1 MGESKMATTQYIGAR
16 YVPLFAEPVEWD
28 KTKQYEPLTIVT
40 NSGNSYTSRQFVPTG
55 IEITNEEFWALTG
68 NYNAQIEQYRNEV
81 SAYDNRITTA
91 QDTADSAKTSADSA
105 KTSADAANAAVTAEQ
120 SRAEAKEAEIQS
132 LADSAKTS
140 ADAANAAVTAEQ
152 SRAKAKEAEIQS
164 LAETNETNI
173 AHIDAQLAGTSNSG
187 LLDRV
192 NAISAKFPV
201 GTADLADGAVTA
213 SKLSNN
219 AISSIFAGLTV
230 RRFDS
235 SDAKADND
243 GLVVPNSQS
252 RLAGYWIPELG
263 MLVIN
268 ALNSD
273 HASFPKVGNGAT
285 SAFKLPSYVNYPS
298 SDLYVTR
305 AAFLVWNSSDYFK
318 SWEAMTINSK
328 GYVGAATTD
337 FSENE
342 SVDLFGSQVCFLSPT
357 AKGTEVTADVYGS
370 FAEHNEVI

>member
-1 MGESKMATTQYIGAR
+1 MSVREYIGAR
-16 YVPLFAEPVEWD
+16 YVPIFMGEWD
-28 KTKQYEPLTIVT
+28 NTKTYEPLSIV
-40 NSGNSYTSRQFVPTG
+40 SHEGNSYTSRQYVPIG
-55 IEITNEEFWALTG
+55 IDILNEQYWVESA
-68 NYNAQIEQYRNEV
+68 NYNAQVDAYRKEV
-81 SAYDNRITTA
+81 QAFDKRITTA

-120 SRAEAKEAEIQS
+120 SRAEEKEAEIQS

-152 SRAKAKEAEIQS
+152 SRAEEKEAEIQS
-164 LAETNETNI
+164 LAETNETDI

-192 NAISAKFPV
+192 NVISAKFPV
-201 GTADLADGAVTA
+201 ETADLADGAVTPP
-213 SKLSNN
+213 KLSNN

-235 SDAKADND
+235 SDAKADNE
-243 GLVVPNSQS
+243 GLVIPNSNC

-273 HASFPKVGNGAT
+273 HARLPKVGNGAT

-305 AAFLVWNSSDYFK
+305 AAFLVWTSSSNF
-318 SWEAMTINSK
+318 STWESMTINSK

-342 SVDLFGSQVCFLSPT
+342 FIDLFGSQVCFLSPT
-357 AKGTEVTADVYGS
+357 AKGTAVKADVYGS
-370 FAEHNEVI
+370 FAKHNEVI

>member
-1 MGESKMATTQYIGAR
+1 MATTQYIGAR
-16 YVPLFAEPVEWD
+16 YVPLFADPIEWD

-40 NSGNSYTSRQFVPTG
+40 RNGNSYTSRQFVPTG
-55 IEITNEEFWALTG
+55 IELTNEEFWALTG
-68 NYNAQIEQYRNEV
+68 NYNAQIEQYRKEV
-81 SAYDNRITTA
+81 TAYDGRITTV

-105 KTSADAANAAVTAEQ
+105 KTSANAANAAVTAER
-120 SRAEAKEAEIQS
+120 SRAEAKEGELLS
-132 LADSAKTS
+132 KL
-140 ADAANAAVTAEQ
+140 NE
-152 SRAKAKEAEIQS
+152 
-164 LAETNETNI
+164 ETNRATSRETELN
-173 AHIDAQLAGTSNSG
+173 ASVDETKAQLAGTSNSG

-192 NAISAKFPV
+192 NAVSAKFPV
-201 GTADLADGAVTA
+201 GTANLADGAVTA

-235 SDAKADND
+235 SDTKADNE
-243 GLVVPNSQS
+243 GLIVPNSNC

-273 HASFPKVGNGAT
+273 KVNFPKVGNGAT
-285 SAFKLPSYVNYPS
+285 SAFRLPSYVNYPA
-298 SDLYVTR
+298 SDLFVSR
-305 AAFLVWNSSDYFK
+305 AAFIVWNSSSYF
-318 SWEAMTINSK
+318 STWDSMTINSK
-328 GYVGAATTD
+328 GYVGAATTN
-337 FSENE
+337 FTANE

-357 AKGTEVTADVYGS
+357 AKGTAVTSDVYGS

>member
-1 MGESKMATTQYIGAR
+1 M
-16 YVPLFAEPVEWD
+16 
-28 KTKQYEPLTIVT
+28 
-40 NSGNSYTSRQFVPTG
+40 
-55 IEITNEEFWALTG
+55 
-68 NYNAQIEQYRNEV
+68 
-81 SAYDNRITTA
+81 
-91 QDTADSAKTSADSA
+91 
-105 KTSADAANAAVTAEQ
+105 TAEQ

-132 LADSAKTS
+132 LA
-140 ADAANAAVTAEQ
+140 
-152 SRAKAKEAEIQS
+152 
-164 LAETNETNI
+164 ETNKTDI

-192 NAISAKFPV
+192 NVISAKFPV

-235 SDAKADND
+235 SDAKADNK
-243 GLVVPNSQS
+243 GLVIPNSKC

-273 HASFPKVGNGAT
+273 HASLPKVGNGAT
-285 SAFKLPSYVNYPS
+285 STFKLPSYVNYPS

-305 AAFLVWNSSDYFK
+305 AAFLVWDSSSYFK

-342 SVDLFGSQVCFLSPT
+342 FIDLFGSQVCFLSPT

>member
-1 MGESKMATTQYIGAR
+1 MATTQYIGAR
-16 YVPLFAEPVEWD
+16 YVPLFADPIEWD
-28 KTKQYEPLTIVT
+28 NTKQYEPLTIVT
-40 NSGNSYTSRQFVPTG
+40 NSGNSYTSRQFVPSG

-81 SAYDNRITTA
+81 TAYDNRITTA
-91 QDTADSAKTSADSA
+91 QDTADSAKASAESA
-105 KTSADAANAAVTAEQ
+105 KTTADAANAAVTTEQ
-120 SRAEAKEAEIQS
+120 SRAISRETE
-132 LADSAKTS
+132 LDTS
-140 ADAANAAVTAEQ
+140 VD
-152 SRAKAKEAEIQS
+152 
-164 LAETNETNI
+164 ETK
-173 AHIDAQLAGTSNSG
+173 AQLAGTSNSG

-192 NAISAKFPV
+192 NVVSAKFPV
-201 GTADLADGAVTA
+201 VTTNLADGAVTASKLSDGAVTA

-235 SDAKADND
+235 SDTKADND
-243 GLVVPNSQS
+243 GLVIPNSNS

-273 HASFPKVGNGAT
+273 HANFPKVGNGAT

-305 AAFLVWNSSDYFK
+305 AAFLVWNSSSYFK

-357 AKGTEVTADVYGS
+357 AKGTKVTADVYDS

>member
-16 YVPLFAEPVEWD
+16 YVPLFAEPIEWD
-28 KTKQYEPLTIVT
+28 KKKQYEPLTIVT

-81 SAYDNRITTA
+81 TTYDNRITTA
-91 QDTADSAKTSADSA
+91 QDAADSAKTSADSA

-120 SRAEAKEAEIQS
+120 SRAEAKEAEIKS
-132 LADSAKTS
+132 LAD
-140 ADAANAAVTAEQ
+140 
-152 SRAKAKEAEIQS
+152 
-164 LAETNETNI
+164 TNKTNI

-201 GTADLADGAVTA
+201 GTANLADGAVTA

-235 SDAKADND
+235 SDAKADNN
-243 GLVVPNSQS
+243 GLVVPNLNS

-305 AAFLVWNSSDYFK
+305 AAFLVWDSSSYFK

-337 FSENE
+337 FSKSD

-357 AKGTEVTADVYGS
+357 AKGTKVTADVYGS

>member
-16 YVPLFAEPVEWD
+16 YVPLFAEPIEWD

-81 SAYDNRITTA
+81 AAYDNRITTA
-91 QDTADSAKTSADSA
+91 QDTADSA

-132 LADSAKTS
+132 LA
-140 ADAANAAVTAEQ
+140 
-152 SRAKAKEAEIQS
+152 
-164 LAETNETNI
+164 ETNKTDI

-192 NAISAKFPV
+192 NVISAKFPV

-235 SDAKADND
+235 SDAKADNK
-243 GLVVPNSQS
+243 GLVIPNSKC

-273 HASFPKVGNGAT
+273 HASLPKVGNGAT
-285 SAFKLPSYVNYPS
+285 STFKLPSYVNYPS

-305 AAFLVWNSSDYFK
+305 AAFLVWDSSSYFK

-342 SVDLFGSQVCFLSPT
+342 FIDLFGSQVCFLSPT

>member
-1 MGESKMATTQYIGAR
+1 MATTQYIGAR
-16 YVPLFAEPVEWD
+16 YVPLFAEPIEWD

-68 NYNAQIEQYRNEV
+68 NYNAQIEQYRNEIT
-81 SAYDNRITTA
+81 AYDNRITTA
-91 QDTADSAKTSADSA
+91 QDTADSAKTSAN
-105 KTSADAANAAVTAEQ
+105 AANAAVTAEQ
-120 SRAEAKEAEIQS
+120 SRAEA
-132 LADSAKTS
+132 
-140 ADAANAAVTAEQ
+140 
-152 SRAKAKEAEIQS
+152 REAEIQS
-164 LAETNETNI
+164 LAETNETDI

-187 LLDRV
+187 LLDKV
-192 NAISAKFPV
+192 NVISAKFPV
-201 GTADLADGAVTA
+201 ETTDLADGAITA
-213 SKLSNN
+213 PKLSNN
-219 AISSIFAGLTV
+219 VISSIFAGLTV

-243 GLVVPNSQS
+243 GLVIPNSNC

-273 HASFPKVGNGAT
+273 HAIFPKVGNGAT

-305 AAFLVWNSSDYFK
+305 AAFLVWTPSSYFK
-318 SWEAMTINSK
+318 SWEAMTINNK

-357 AKGTEVTADVYGS
+357 AKGTAVTADVYGS
-370 FAEHNEVI
+370 FTEHNEVI

>member
-1 MGESKMATTQYIGAR
+1 MATTQYIGAR
-16 YVPLFAEPVEWD
+16 YVPLFAEPIEWD

-81 SAYDNRITTA
+81 TAYDNRITTA

-132 LADSAKTS
+132 LA
-140 ADAANAAVTAEQ
+140 
-152 SRAKAKEAEIQS
+152 
-164 LAETNETNI
+164 ETNETNI

-192 NAISAKFPV
+192 NVISAKFPV
-201 GTADLADGAVTA
+201 GTADLADGAVTPP
-213 SKLSNN
+213 KLSNN

-243 GLVVPNSQS
+243 GLVIPNSDS

-273 HASFPKVGNGAT
+273 HASFPQVGNGAT
-285 SAFKLPSYVNYPS
+285 SAFRLPSYVNYPS

-305 AAFLVWNSSDYFK
+305 AAFLVWTPSSYFK

-357 AKGTEVTADVYGS
+357 AKGTAVTADVYGS

>member
-1 MGESKMATTQYIGAR
+1 MATTQYIGAR
-16 YVPLFAEPVEWD
+16 YVPLFADPIEWD
-28 KTKQYEPLTIVT
+28 NTKQYEPLTIVT
-40 NSGNSYTSRQFVPTG
+40 NSGNSYTSRQFVPSG

-81 SAYDNRITTA
+81 TAYDNRITTA
-91 QDTADSAKTSADSA
+91 QDTAYSA

-132 LADSAKTS
+132 LA
-140 ADAANAAVTAEQ
+140 
-152 SRAKAKEAEIQS
+152 
-164 LAETNETNI
+164 ETNETDI
-173 AHIDAQLAGTSNSG
+173 VHIDAQLAGTSNSG

-192 NAISAKFPV
+192 NTISAKFPV

-235 SDAKADND
+235 SDPKADND
-243 GLVVPNSQS
+243 GLVIPNSDS
-252 RLAGYWIPELG
+252 RLAGYWIPEIG

-305 AAFLVWNSSDYFK
+305 AAFLVWNSSSYFK

-342 SVDLFGSQVCFLSPT
+342 SIDLFGSQVCFLSPT
-357 AKGTEVTADVYGS
+357 AKGTEVTTDVYGS

>member
-1 MGESKMATTQYIGAR
+1 MATTQYIGAR
-16 YVPLFAEPVEWD
+16 YVPLFAEPIEWD

-81 SAYDNRITTA
+81 TAYDNRITAA
-91 QDTADSAKTSADSA
+91 QDTANSAKTSADLAKTSADSA

-132 LADSAKTS
+132 LA
-140 ADAANAAVTAEQ
+140 
-152 SRAKAKEAEIQS
+152 
-164 LAETNETNI
+164 ETNKTDI
-173 AHIDAQLAGTSNSG
+173 AHMDAQLAGTSNSG

-192 NAISAKFPV
+192 NAVSAKFPV

-213 SKLSNN
+213 SKLSND

-243 GLVVPNSQS
+243 GLVIPNSKS

-305 AAFLVWNSSDYFK
+305 AAFLVWTSSSYFN

-337 FSENE
+337 FSADE

-357 AKGTEVTADVYGS
+357 AKGTAVTADVYGS

>member
-1 MGESKMATTQYIGAR
+1 M
-16 YVPLFAEPVEWD
+16 
-28 KTKQYEPLTIVT
+28 
-40 NSGNSYTSRQFVPTG
+40 
-55 IEITNEEFWALTG
+55 
-68 NYNAQIEQYRNEV
+68 
-81 SAYDNRITTA
+81 
-91 QDTADSAKTSADSA
+91 
-105 KTSADAANAAVTAEQ
+105 TAEQ

-132 LADSAKTS
+132 LVDSAT
-140 ADAANAAVTAEQ
+140 
-152 SRAKAKEAEIQS
+152 
-164 LAETNETNI
+164 TNI

-235 SDAKADND
+235 SDAKADNE
-243 GLVVPNSQS
+243 GLVIPNSKC

-273 HASFPKVGNGAT
+273 HASLPKVGNGAT
-285 SAFKLPSYVNYPS
+285 STFKLPSYVNYPS

-305 AAFLVWNSSDYFK
+305 AAFLVWTSSSSF
-318 SWEAMTINSK
+318 STWESMTINSK

-337 FSENE
+337 FNENDFI
-342 SVDLFGSQVCFLSPT
+342 DLFGSQVCFLSPT

>member
-1 MGESKMATTQYIGAR
+1 MMGESKMATTQYIGAR
-16 YVPLFAEPVEWD
+16 YVPLFAEPIEWD

-81 SAYDNRITTA
+81 TAYDNRITTA

-132 LADSAKTS
+132 LA
-140 ADAANAAVTAEQ
+140 
-152 SRAKAKEAEIQS
+152 
-164 LAETNETNI
+164 ETNETNI

-192 NAISAKFPV
+192 NVISAKFPV
-201 GTADLADGAVTA
+201 GTADLADGAVTPP
-213 SKLSNN
+213 KLSNN

-243 GLVVPNSQS
+243 GLVIPNSDS

-273 HASFPKVGNGAT
+273 HASFPQVGNGAT
-285 SAFKLPSYVNYPS
+285 SAFRLPSYVNYPS

-305 AAFLVWNSSDYFK
+305 AAFLVWTPSSYFK

-357 AKGTEVTADVYGS
+357 AKGTAVTADVYGS

>member
-16 YVPLFAEPVEWD
+16 YVPLFADPIEWD

-55 IEITNEEFWALTG
+55 IEITNEEFWVLTG
-68 NYNAQIEQYRNEV
+68 NYNAQIEQYRKEV
-81 SAYDNRITTA
+81 TAYDGRITTA
-91 QDTADSAKTSADSA
+91 QDTADSAKASAESA

-120 SRAEAKEAEIQS
+120 SRAEAKEGELLS
-132 LADSAKTS
+132 KL
-140 ADAANAAVTAEQ
+140 NE
-152 SRAKAKEAEIQS
+152 
-164 LAETNETNI
+164 ETNRATSRETELD
-173 AHIDAQLAGTSNSG
+173 ASVDETKAQLAGTSNSG

-192 NAISAKFPV
+192 NAVSAKFPV

-235 SDAKADND
+235 SDTKADNE
-243 GLVVPNSQS
+243 GLIVPNSNC

-273 HASFPKVGNGAT
+273 KSNFPKVSNGAT
-285 SAFKLPSYVNYPS
+285 SAFRLPSYVNYPS
-298 SDLYVTR
+298 SDLFVSR
-305 AAFLVWNSSDYFK
+305 AAFLVWTSSSNF
-318 SWEAMTINSK
+318 STWESMTINSK
-328 GYVGAATTD
+328 GYVGSATTN
-337 FSENE
+337 FTSSQ

-357 AKGTEVTADVYGS
+357 AKGTTVTADVYGS

>member
-1 MGESKMATTQYIGAR
+1 MPVRQYIGAR
-16 YVPLFAEPVEWD
+16 YVPLFATPLEWD
-28 KTKQYEPLTIVT
+28 KSRSYESLTIVYHQ
-40 NSGNSYTSRQFVPTG
+40 GNSYTSKQAVPAG
-55 IEITNEEFWALTG
+55 IEIADESYWALTG

-81 SAYDNRITTA
+81 TAYDNRITTT
-91 QDTADSAKTSADSA
+91 QDTADSA

-120 SRAEAKEAEIQS
+120 SRAE
-132 LADSAKTS
+132 
-140 ADAANAAVTAEQ
+140 
-152 SRAKAKEAEIQS
+152 AKEAEIQS

-243 GLVVPNSQS
+243 GLVIPNSDS

-273 HASFPKVGNGAT
+273 HARFPKVGNGAT

-305 AAFLVWNSSDYFK
+305 AAFLVWDSSDYFK

-337 FSENE
+337 FSKNE

-357 AKGTEVTADVYGS
+357 AKGTRVTADVYGS

>member
-1 MGESKMATTQYIGAR
+1 M
-16 YVPLFAEPVEWD
+16 PLFANPLEWD
-28 KTKQYEPLTIVT
+28 KSKSYDSLTIVYHQ
-40 NSGNSYTSRQFVPTG
+40 GNSYTSRQAVPAG
-55 IEITNEEFWALTG
+55 IEITDESYWALTG

-81 SAYDNRITTA
+81 TAYDNRITTA
-91 QDTADSAKTSADSA
+91 QDTADSA

-132 LADSAKTS
+132 LA
-140 ADAANAAVTAEQ
+140 
-152 SRAKAKEAEIQS
+152 
-164 LAETNETNI
+164 ETNETDI

-192 NAISAKFPV
+192 NVISAKFPV

-243 GLVVPNSQS
+243 GLVIPNSDS

-305 AAFLVWNSSDYFK
+305 AAFLVWNSSSYFK

-357 AKGTEVTADVYGS
+357 AKGTEVTANVYGS

>member
-1 MGESKMATTQYIGAR
+1 MATTQYIGAR
-16 YVPLFAEPVEWD
+16 YVPLFAEPIEWD

-40 NSGNSYTSRQFVPTG
+40 NNGNSYTSRQFVPTG
-55 IEITNEEFWALTG
+55 VEITNEAFWALTG
-68 NYNAQIEQYRNEV
+68 NYNAQIEQYRKEV
-81 SAYDNRITTA
+81 KEVTAYDGRITTA
-91 QDTADSAKTSADSA
+91 QDTAESA
-105 KTSADAANAAVTAEQ
+105 KTSADAANAAVTAER
-120 SRAEAKEAEIQS
+120 SRAEAKEGELLS
-132 LADSAKTS
+132 KL
-140 ADAANAAVTAEQ
+140 NE
-152 SRAKAKEAEIQS
+152 
-164 LAETNETNI
+164 ETNRATSRETELD
-173 AHIDAQLAGTSNSG
+173 ASIDETKAQLAGTSNSG

-192 NAISAKFPV
+192 NAVSAKFPV

-235 SDAKADND
+235 SDPKADND
-243 GLVVPNSQS
+243 GLVIPNSDS

-305 AAFLVWNSSDYFK
+305 AAFLVWTASSYFK

-342 SVDLFGSQVCFLSPT
+342 SVDIFGSQVCFLSPT
-357 AKGTEVTADVYGS
+357 AKGTEVTANVYGS

>member
-1 MGESKMATTQYIGAR
+1 MSVREYIGAR
-16 YVPLFAEPVEWD
+16 YVPIFMGEWD
-28 KTKQYEPLTIVT
+28 NTKTYEPLSIV
-40 NSGNSYTSRQFVPTG
+40 SHEGNSYTSRQYVPIG
-55 IEITNEEFWALTG
+55 IDILNEQYWVESA
-68 NYNAQIEQYRNEV
+68 NYNAQVDAYRKEV
-81 SAYDNRITTA
+81 QAFDKRITTA

-120 SRAEAKEAEIQS
+120 SRAEE
-132 LADSAKTS
+132 
-140 ADAANAAVTAEQ
+140 
-152 SRAKAKEAEIQS
+152 KEAEIQS
-164 LAETNETNI
+164 LAETNETDI

-192 NAISAKFPV
+192 NVISAKFPV
-201 GTADLADGAVTA
+201 ETADLADGAVTPP
-213 SKLSNN
+213 KLSNN

-235 SDAKADND
+235 SDAKADNE
-243 GLVVPNSQS
+243 GLVIPNSNC

-273 HASFPKVGNGAT
+273 HARLPKVGNGAT

-305 AAFLVWNSSDYFK
+305 AAFLVWTSSSNF
-318 SWEAMTINSK
+318 STWESMTINSK

-342 SVDLFGSQVCFLSPT
+342 FIDLFGSQVCFLSPT
-357 AKGTEVTADVYGS
+357 AKGTAVKADVYGS
-370 FAEHNEVI
+370 FAKHNEVI

>member
-16 YVPLFAEPVEWD
+16 YVPLFAEPIEWD

-81 SAYDNRITTA
+81 TAYGNRITTA
-91 QDTADSAKTSADSA
+91 QDTADSAKGTADSA
-105 KTSADAANAAVTAEQ
+105 KASADTANAAVTAEQ
-120 SRAEAKEAEIQS
+120 NRAEAKE
-132 LADSAKTS
+132 T
-140 ADAANAAVTAEQ
+140 
-152 SRAKAKEAEIQS
+152 EIQS
-164 LAETNETNI
+164 LAETNKTDI
-173 AHIDAQLAGTSNSG
+173 AHIDAQLACTTGSELLSKVTELDTSVDETKAQLAGTSDSG
-187 LLDRV
+187 LLDKV
-192 NAISAKFPV
+192 NVISAKFPV
-201 GTADLADGAVTA
+201 GTADMADGAVTA

-243 GLVVPNSQS
+243 SLVIPNSNC

-273 HASFPKVGNGAT
+273 NVSFPKVGNGAT
-285 SAFKLPSYVNYPS
+285 SAFRLPSYINYPS
-298 SDLYVTR
+298 SDLFVSR
-305 AAFLVWNSSDYFK
+305 AAFLVWDSSTNFK
-318 SWEAMTINSK
+318 TWESMTINSK

-357 AKGTEVTADVYGS
+357 AKGTAVTANVYGS

>member
-1 MGESKMATTQYIGAR
+1 MATTQYIGAR
-16 YVPLFAEPVEWD
+16 YVPLFAEPIEWD
-28 KTKQYEPLTIVT
+28 KKKQYEPLTIVT

-81 SAYDNRITTA
+81 TTYDNRITTA
-91 QDTADSAKTSADSA
+91 QDAADSAKTSADSA

-120 SRAEAKEAEIQS
+120 SRAEAKEAEIKS
-132 LADSAKTS
+132 LAD
-140 ADAANAAVTAEQ
+140 
-152 SRAKAKEAEIQS
+152 
-164 LAETNETNI
+164 TNKTNI

-201 GTADLADGAVTA
+201 GTANLADGAVTA

-235 SDAKADND
+235 SDAKADNN
-243 GLVVPNSQS
+243 GLVVPNLNS

-305 AAFLVWNSSDYFK
+305 AAFLVWDSSSYFK

-337 FSENE
+337 FSKSD

-357 AKGTEVTADVYGS
+357 AKGTKVTADVYGS

>member
-1 MGESKMATTQYIGAR
+1 MATTQYIGAR
-16 YVPLFAEPVEWD
+16 YVPLFADPIEWD

-40 NSGNSYTSRQFVPTG
+40 NSGNSYTSKTFVPSG

-81 SAYDNRITTA
+81 AAYGNRITTA
-91 QDTADSAKTSADSA
+91 QDT
-105 KTSADAANAAVTAEQ
+105 
-120 SRAEAKEAEIQS
+120 
-132 LADSAKTS
+132 ADSAKTS

-164 LAETNETNI
+164 LAETNETDI
-173 AHIDAQLAGTSNSG
+173 AHIDAQLACTSNSGLLDRVNTISAQLAGTSNSG

-192 NAISAKFPV
+192 NTISAKFPV

-235 SDAKADND
+235 SDDKADNG
-243 GLVVPNSQS
+243 GLVIPNSNS

-273 HASFPKVGNGAT
+273 HASFPMVGDGAT

-305 AAFLVWNSSDYFK
+305 AAFLVWDSSSYFK
-318 SWEAMTINSK
+318 SWDAMTINSK
-328 GYVGAATTD
+328 GYVGAATTT

-357 AKGTEVTADVYGS
+357 TKGTKVTADVYGS

>member
-1 MGESKMATTQYIGAR
+1 MATTQYIGAR
-16 YVPLFAEPVEWD
+16 YVPLFAEPIEWD

-40 NSGNSYTSRQFVPTG
+40 NNGNSYTSRQFVPIG

-68 NYNAQIEQYRNEV
+68 NYNAQIEQYRKEV
-81 SAYDNRITTA
+81 TAYDGRITTA

-105 KTSADAANAAVTAEQ
+105 KTSADAANAAVTAER
-120 SRAEAKEAEIQS
+120 SRAEAKEGELLS
-132 LADSAKTS
+132 KL
-140 ADAANAAVTAEQ
+140 NE
-152 SRAKAKEAEIQS
+152 
-164 LAETNETNI
+164 ETNRATSRETELN
-173 AHIDAQLAGTSNSG
+173 ASVDETKAQLAGTSDSG

-192 NAISAKFPV
+192 NAVSAKFPV

-235 SDAKADND
+235 SDTKADNE
-243 GLVVPNSQS
+243 GLIVPNSNC

-273 HASFPKVGNGAT
+273 KVSFPKVGNGAT
-285 SAFKLPSYVNYPS
+285 SAFRLPSYVNYPTT
-298 SDLYVTR
+298 DLFVSR
-305 AAFLVWNSSDYFK
+305 AAFLVWTSSSNF
-318 SWEAMTINSK
+318 STWESMTINSK
-328 GYVGAATTD
+328 GYVGSATTN
-337 FSENE
+337 FTASQ

-357 AKGTEVTADVYGS
+357 AKGTAVTSDVYGS
-370 FAEHNEVI
+370 FAKHNEVI

>member
-1 MGESKMATTQYIGAR
+1 MATTQYIGAR
-16 YVPLFAEPVEWD
+16 YVPLFADPIEWD

-55 IEITNEEFWALTG
+55 IELTNEEFWALTG

-81 SAYDNRITTA
+81 TSYRNEVTAYDDRITTA
-91 QDTADSAKTSADSA
+91 QETADSAKTSAN
-105 KTSADAANAAVTAEQ
+105 AANTAVTAEQ
-120 SRAEAKEAEIQS
+120 SRAEAKESELLIK
-132 LADSAKTS
+132 LND
-140 ADAANAAVTAEQ
+140 
-152 SRAKAKEAEIQS
+152 
-164 LAETNETNI
+164 ETNRATSRETELE
-173 AHIDAQLAGTSNSG
+173 ASVDETKAQLAGTSDSG

-192 NAISAKFPV
+192 NAVSAKFPV

-235 SDAKADND
+235 SDPKADNE
-243 GLVVPNSQS
+243 GLIVPNSNC

-273 HASFPKVGNGAT
+273 KVSFPKVGNGAT
-285 SAFKLPSYVNYPS
+285 SAFRLPSYVNYPTT
-298 SDLYVTR
+298 DLFVSR
-305 AAFLVWNSSDYFK
+305 AAFLVWTSSSNF
-318 SWEAMTINSK
+318 STWESMTINSK
-328 GYVGAATTD
+328 GYVGSATTN
-337 FSENE
+337 FNASQ

-357 AKGTEVTADVYGS
+357 AKGTAVTSDVYGS
-370 FAEHNEVI
+370 FVEQNEVI

>member
-1 MGESKMATTQYIGAR
+1 MATTQYIGAR
-16 YVPLFAEPVEWD
+16 YVPLFAEPIEWD

-81 SAYDNRITTA
+81 TAYDNRITTA

-120 SRAEAKEAEIQS
+120 SRA
-132 LADSAKTS
+132 
-140 ADAANAAVTAEQ
+140 
-152 SRAKAKEAEIQS
+152 KAKEAEIQS
-164 LAETNETNI
+164 LAKTNKTDI

-192 NAISAKFPV
+192 NVISAKFPV

-243 GLVVPNSQS
+243 GLVIPNSDS

-305 AAFLVWNSSDYFK
+305 AAFLVWDTSSYFK

-337 FSENE
+337 FSDNE

-357 AKGTEVTADVYGS
+357 AKGTAVTADVYGS
-370 FAEHNEVI
+370 FTEHNEVI

>member
-1 MGESKMATTQYIGAR
+1 MATTQYIGAR
-16 YVPLFAEPVEWD
+16 YVPLFADPIEWD

-40 NSGNSYTSRQFVPTG
+40 NSGNSYTSRQFVPAG
-55 IEITNEEFWALTG
+55 IELTNEEFWALTG

-81 SAYDNRITTA
+81 TAYDNRITAA

-105 KTSADAANAAVTAEQ
+105 KTSANAANAAVTAEQ
-120 SRAEAKEAEIQS
+120 SRAEAKEGE
-132 LADSAKTS
+132 LLGKL
-140 ADAANAAVTAEQ
+140 NE
-152 SRAKAKEAEIQS
+152 
-164 LAETNETNI
+164 ETNRATSRETELE
-173 AHIDAQLAGTSNSG
+173 ASVDETKAQLAGTSNSG

-192 NAISAKFPV
+192 NAVSAKFPV

-235 SDAKADND
+235 SDTKADNE
-243 GLVVPNSQS
+243 GLIVPNSNC
-252 RLAGYWIPELG
+252 RLAGYWIPEIG

-273 HASFPKVGNGAT
+273 KVNFPKVGNGAT
-285 SAFKLPSYVNYPS
+285 SAFRLPSYVNYPT
-298 SDLYVTR
+298 SDLFVSR
-305 AAFLVWNSSDYFK
+305 AALLVWTSSSNF
-318 SWEAMTINSK
+318 STWESMTINSK
-328 GYVGAATTD
+328 GYVGSATTN
-337 FSENE
+337 FTSSQ

-357 AKGTEVTADVYGS
+357 AKGTAVTSDVYGS
-370 FAEHNEVI
+370 FAKHNEVI